1 MFTLNELTNA
11 LGSPEIVPL
20 LLSNKII
27 LLFKLH
33 ATDDFFAKIIFI
45 SECVCVCVCLF
56 VWCGCVCVCVTVT
69 IDFDFVFGSALNRS
83 ELRQ

>member
-1 MFTLNELTNA
+1 MFALNELTNA
-11 LGSPEIVPL
+11 LGSPEIVLL

-33 ATDDFFAKIIFI
+33 ATDDFFAKII
-45 SECVCVCVCLF
+45 SECVCVCVCL
-56 VWCGCVCVCVTVT
+56 VWLCVCVTVT

>member
-1 MFTLNELTNA
+1 MFALNELTNA

-20 LLSNKII
+20 LLFNKII

-45 SECVCVCVCLF
+45 SQCLCVCVCLF
-56 VWCGCVCVCVTVT
+56 GVTVCVYV
-69 IDFDFVFGSALNRS
+69 
-83 ELRQ
+83 

>member
-1 MFTLNELTNA
+1 MFALNELTNA
-11 LGSPEIVPL
+11 LGSPEIVLL

-45 SECVCVCVCLF
+45 LECVCVSLF
-56 VWCGCVCVCVTVT
+56 VWCGCVCDC
-69 IDFDFVFGSALNRS
+69 NN
-83 ELRQ
+83 

>member
-1 MFTLNELTNA
+1 MFALNELTNT
-11 LGSPEIVPL
+11 LGSPEIVLL

-45 SECVCVCVCLF
+45 SQCLCVCVCLF
-56 VWCGCVCVCVTVT
+56 VWCGCVCVC
-69 IDFDFVFGSALNRS
+69 DSNN
-83 ELRQ
+83 

>member
-1 MFTLNELTNA
+1 MLGIICFMFALNELTNT
-11 LGSPEIVPL
+11 LESLEIVLL

-56 VWCGCVCVCVTVT
+56 GVAVCVC
-69 IDFDFVFGSALNRS
+69 NCNN
-83 ELRQ
+83 